1 MVKSREHPISPLEK
15 ALAVALAV
23 VVIVVVAGTA
33 WAGLTGSRARKLAR
47 ETVPTGVADS
57 GVYDGLGRIRARTSG
72 DRSAV
77 VVVDIAFPYDASDRQ
92 FREELARKRGDLKA
106 AATSFFSSRTMDEL
120 HPANEA
126 VIKAGLRDT
135 LNGLLSLGS
144 IEELY
149 FSEFRAID

>member
-1 MVKSREHPISPLEK
+1 MVTDWGHSLSKLERALII
-15 ALAVALAV
+15 ALAVIFV
-23 VVIVVVAGTA
+23 VVVAGTV

-47 ETVPTGVADS
+47 ETVPTGMTDA

-72 DRSAV
+72 GRSAV

-92 FREELARKRGDLKA
+92 FREELARKRGDLKS
-106 AATSFFSSRTMDEL
+106 AATSFFASRTIEEL
-120 HPANEA
+120 HPSNEA
-126 VIKAGLRDT
+126 VIKAALRDT

-149 FSEFRAID
+149 FSEFRAIE